1 MMSDGYTI
9 LEGMHRTGSKQ
20 MGRQVVGS
28 AGQGFSH
35 GIELSGPQRIL
46 YIAGQV
52 AIDASGKIPGNIE
65 AQCHLV
71 WDRIEKLLQDAKMTL
86 KDVVKT
92 TVFLTS
98 ADYIDGFRKVRAQR
112 LGDNAPA
119 STLLIITAL
128 ARPEFK
134 VEVEAIASKDA

>member
-1 MMSDGYTI
+1 MG
-9 LEGMHRTGSKQ
+9 KQ
-20 MGRQVVGS
+20 ALGG

-35 GIELSGPQRIL
+35 VIEVTGPQRTL
-46 YIAGQV
+46 YIAGQC
-52 AIDASGKIPGNIE
+52 AIDAAGKIPGNIE

-71 WDRIEKLLQDAKMTL
+71 WDRIEKLLQDGQMTL

-98 ADYIDGFRKVRAQR
+98 ADDIEGFRKVRGQR

-119 STLLIITAL
+119 STLVIITQL
-128 ARPEFK
+128 VRPEFK

>member
-1 MMSDGYTI
+1 
-9 LEGMHRTGSKQ
+9 
-20 MGRQVVGS
+20 VGG
-28 AGQGFSH
+28 AVLGFSNA
-35 GIELSGPQRIL
+35 IEVSGPQRTL

-52 AIDASGKIPGNIE
+52 AIDANGHVPGNIE

-71 WDRIEKLLQDAKMTL
+71 WDKIEKLLQDAKMTL

-98 ADYIDGFRKVRAQR
+98 AGDIDGFRKVRGQR
-112 LGDNAPA
+112 LGDALPA

-134 VEVEAIASKDA
+134 VEIEAIASKDA

>member
-1 MMSDGYTI
+1 MA
-9 LEGMHRTGSKQ
+9 
-20 MGRQVVGS
+20 RQVIGG
-28 AGQGFSH
+28 AGQGFSNA
-35 GIELSGPQRIL
+35 IEVSGPQRTL

-52 AIDASGKIPGNIE
+52 ATDASGKIPGNIE

-92 TVFLTS
+92 TVLLTS
-98 ADYIDGFRKVRAQR
+98 AADIDSFRKVRAQR
-112 LGDNAPA
+112 LGDHAPA
-119 STLLIITAL
+119 STLMVITQL

>member
-1 MMSDGYTI
+1 
-9 LEGMHRTGSKQ
+9 
-20 MGRQVVGS
+20 MGRQVVGG
-28 AGQGFSH
+28 AGQGFSNA
-35 GIELSGPQRIL
+35 IEVSGPQRTL

-52 AIDASGKIPGNIE
+52 ASDASGHTPGNIE

-71 WDRIEKLLQDAKMTL
+71 WDKIEKLLQDGQMTL
-86 KDVVKT
+86 RDVVKT

-98 ADYIDGFRKVRAQR
+98 AGDIEGFRKVRTQR
-112 LGDNAPA
+112 LGDLAPA
-119 STLLIITAL
+119 STLVVITAL

>member
-1 MMSDGYTI
+1 MFNRETKPN
-9 LEGMHRTGSKQ
+9 EGKDRQ
-20 MGRQVVGS
+20 MGKQALGG

-35 GIELSGPQRIL
+35 VIEVTGPQRTL

-52 AIDASGKIPGNIE
+52 AIDAAGKIPGNIE
-65 AQCHLV
+65 
-71 WDRIEKLLQDAKMTL
+71 KLLQDGKMTL

-98 ADYIDGFRKVRAQR
+98 EGDIEGFRKVRAQR

-119 STLLIITAL
+119 STLVIITQL
-128 ARPEFK
+128 VRPEFK

>member
-1 MMSDGYTI
+1 MSRQALG
-9 LEGMHRTGSKQ
+9 GTGL
-20 MGRQVVGS
+20 
-28 AGQGFSH
+28 GFSH
-35 GIELSGPQRIL
+35 AIEVGGPQRTL

-52 AIDASGKIPGNIE
+52 ATDANGHIPGNIE

-98 ADYIDGFRKVRAQR
+98 AGDIEGFRKVRAQR
-112 LGDNAPA
+112 LGDVAPA
-119 STLLIITAL
+119 STLVIITQL
-128 ARPEFK
+128 VRPEYK
-134 VEVEAIASKDA
+134 VEVEAIASKDV

>member
-1 MMSDGYTI
+1 
-9 LEGMHRTGSKQ
+9 
-20 MGRQVVGS
+20 MGKQVVG
-28 AGQGFSH
+28 GLGPGFSNA
-35 GIELSGPQRIL
+35 IEVNGPQRTL

-52 AIDASGKIPGNIE
+52 AIDAAGKIPGNIE

-71 WDRIEKLLQDAKMTL
+71 WDKIEKLLQDGKMVLT
-86 KDVVKT
+86 DVVKT

-98 ADYIDGFRKVRAQR
+98 ADDIEGFRKVRGQR
-112 LGDNAPA
+112 LGNHAPT
-119 STLLIITAL
+119 STLLIITQL

>member
-1 MMSDGYTI
+1 MS
-9 LEGMHRTGSKQ
+9 
-20 MGRQVVGS
+20 RQVIG
-28 AGQGFSH
+28 GQGPGFSH
-35 GIELSGPQRIL
+35 AIEVSGPQRTL

-52 AIDASGKIPGNIE
+52 AMDANGHIPGNIE

-86 KDVVKT
+86 RDVVKT
-92 TVFLTS
+92 TVLLTS
-98 ADYIDGFRKVRAQR
+98 ADDIESFRKVRAQR
-112 LGDNAPA
+112 LGDIAPA
-119 STLLIITAL
+119 STLMVITQL

>member
-1 MMSDGYTI
+1 
-9 LEGMHRTGSKQ
+9 
-20 MGRQVVGS
+20 MGRQVIGG

-35 GIELSGPQRIL
+35 GIELSGPQRTL

-52 AIDASGKIPGNIE
+52 ATDASGHIPGNIE

-86 KDVVKT
+86 TDVVKT

-98 ADYIDGFRKVRAQR
+98 AGDVESFRKVRAQR
-112 LGDNAPA
+112 LGDVAPA
-119 STLLIITAL
+119 STLVIITQL
-128 ARPEFK
+128 VRPEYK
-134 VEVEAIASKDA
+134 VEIEAIASKDT

>member
-1 MMSDGYTI
+1 M
-9 LEGMHRTGSKQ
+9 
-20 MGRQVVGS
+20 
-28 AGQGFSH
+28 
-35 GIELSGPQRIL
+35 SGPQRTL

-52 AIDASGKIPGNIE
+52 AIDDSGHIPGNIE

-92 TVFLTS
+92 TVLLTS
-98 ADYIDGFRKVRAQR
+98 AADIDGFRKVRAQR

-119 STLLIITAL
+119 STLMVITAL

>member
-1 MMSDGYTI
+1 
-9 LEGMHRTGSKQ
+9 
-20 MGRQVVGS
+20 MGRQTVGGT
-28 AGQGFSH
+28 GQGFSNA
-35 GIELSGPQRIL
+35 IEVSGSQRTL

-52 AIDASGKIPGNIE
+52 ATDANGHIPGNIE

-71 WDRIEKLLQDAKMTL
+71 WDKIEKLLQDAKMTL

-98 ADYIDGFRKVRAQR
+98 AGDVDSFRKVRAQR
-112 LGDNAPA
+112 LGDVAPA
-119 STLLIITAL
+119 STLVIVTAL
-128 ARPEFK
+128 VRPEFK

>member
-1 MMSDGYTI
+1 MVI
-9 LEGMHRTGSKQ
+9 EFFQETGRSELMAK
-20 MGRQVVGS
+20 QVVSGT
-28 AGQGFSH
+28 GLGFSNA
-35 GIELSGPQRIL
+35 IEVSGPQRTL

-52 AIDASGKIPGNIE
+52 ATDASGHIPGNIE

-71 WDRIEKLLQDAKMTL
+71 WDKIEKLLQDGKMTL

-98 ADYIDGFRKVRAQR
+98 ADFIEGFRKVRAQR
-112 LGDNAPA
+112 LGDVAPT

>member
-1 MMSDGYTI
+1 MA
-9 LEGMHRTGSKQ
+9 
-20 MGRQVVGS
+20 RQAVGG

-35 GIELSGPQRIL
+35 AIEVSGPQRTL

-52 AIDASGKIPGNIE
+52 GSDAQGHIPGNIE

-71 WDRIEKLLQDAKMTL
+71 WDSIEKLLQDAKMTL

-98 ADYIDGFRKVRAQR
+98 AGDIDSFRKVRAQR
-112 LGDNAPA
+112 LGGNAPA
-119 STLLIITAL
+119 STLVVITAL

-134 VEVEAIASKDA
+134 VEVEAIASKDG

>member
-1 MMSDGYTI
+1 MARQTI
-9 LEGMHRTGSKQ
+9 GG
-20 MGRQVVGS
+20 
-28 AGQGFSH
+28 AGQGFSN
-35 GIELSGPQRIL
+35 GIEVSGPQRTL

-71 WDRIEKLLQDAKMTL
+71 WDKIEKLLQDAKMTL

-92 TVFLTS
+92 TVLLTS
-98 ADYIDGFRKVRAQR
+98 AADIDGFRKVRAQR
-112 LGDNAPA
+112 LGDHAPA
-119 STLLIITAL
+119 STLMVITAL

-134 VEVEAIASKDA
+134 VEVEAIASKDAMV

>member
-1 MMSDGYTI
+1 MA
-9 LEGMHRTGSKQ
+9 
-20 MGRQVVGS
+20 RQVVGG
-28 AGQGFSH
+28 AGQGFSNA
-35 GIELSGPQRIL
+35 IEVSGPQRTL

-52 AIDASGKIPGNIE
+52 AIDASGHIPGNIE

-71 WDRIEKLLQDAKMTL
+71 WDKIEKLLQDGKMTL

-98 ADYIDGFRKVRAQR
+98 ADYIEGFRKVRAQR
-112 LGDNAPA
+112 LGDVAPA
-119 STLLIITAL
+119 STLVIITAL
-128 ARPEFK
+128 VRPEFK

>member
-1 MMSDGYTI
+1 
-9 LEGMHRTGSKQ
+9 
-20 MGRQVVGS
+20 MGKQVVGG

-35 GIELSGPQRIL
+35 AIEVSGPQRTL

-52 AIDASGKIPGNIE
+52 AVDAAGKVPGNIE

-71 WDRIEKLLQDAKMTL
+71 WDKIEKLLQDGKMML
-86 KDVVKT
+86 ADVVKT

-98 ADYIDGFRKVRAQR
+98 AADIDGFRKVRAQR
-112 LGDNAPA
+112 LGDHAPA
-119 STLLIITAL
+119 STLLIITQL

>member
-1 MMSDGYTI
+1 
-9 LEGMHRTGSKQ
+9 
-20 MGRQVVGS
+20 MGKQVVGG

-35 GIELSGPQRIL
+35 AIEVTGPQRTL

-52 AIDASGKIPGNIE
+52 AVDAAGKIPGNIE

-71 WDRIEKLLQDAKMTL
+71 WDRIEKLLQDGKMVLT
-86 KDVVKT
+86 DVVKT

-98 ADYIDGFRKVRAQR
+98 ADDIEGFRKVRAQR
-112 LGDNAPA
+112 LGGHAPT
-119 STLLIITAL
+119 STLLIITQL

-134 VEVEAIASKDA
+134 VEIEAIATKDA